1 MEFCL
6 LTMQMMHTYLCGEGD
21 IASKIVLVFLATN
34 VVVDRPYI
42 IMGTVRLTGYAKQ
55 KMMAIPIPHGKQKI

>member
-1 MEFCL
+1 MLQFIKTMLREYFQNGVL
-6 LTMQMMHTYLCGEGD
+6 FTYPTMQMMHTYSCREGD

-42 IMGTVRLTGYAKQ
+42 IMGTV
-55 KMMAIPIPHGKQKI
+55 